1 MRDGPP
7 LWTLRREPR
16 AMDGLTVALA
26 PEVVEGPLA
35 GVALD
40 QATDVAVRAFDDD
53 PFFSY
58 LFPKTRQRHRSVGL
72 LHRAV
77 MSHLGPIAVTRTA
90 LLDGK
95 VVGVA
100 LWIPPGKWPY
110 PAMIQVRQMLGAIHA
125 FLPDVGS
132 LGRGGRILRVV
143 ELAHPRIPQ
152 WYLQL
157 LMVDPDVQRQGIGG
171 LLQVADARGLRPR
184 GAARVGRDP
193 EGGEPRV
200 LRAVRLR
207 GGPRAPPRRRRAR
220 RCGRSAATRRA

>member
-1 MRDGPP
+1 
-7 LWTLRREPR
+7 
-16 AMDGLTVALA
+16 VALT

-58 LFPKTRQRHRSVGL
+58 LFPRERQRHRSVGL

-90 LLDGK
+90 LLGGK
-95 VVGVA
+95 VAGVA
-100 LWIPPGKWPY
+100 LWVPPGKWPY
-110 PAMIQVRQMLGAIHA
+110 PPMIQLRQVFGALHA

-143 ELAHPRIPQ
+143 EQAHPRIPQ

-171 LLQVADARGLRPR
+171 LLQSPTLDVCDRMALPAWVETQKVENLAYYGRFGFAVVHEHHPVADGPSMWSMR
-184 GAARVGRDP
+184 RDP
-193 EGGEPRV
+193 
-200 LRAVRLR
+200 
-207 GGPRAPPRRRRAR
+207 
-220 RCGRSAATRRA
+220 AAA

>member
-1 MRDGPP
+1 MAV
-7 LWTLRREPR
+7 T
-16 AMDGLTVALA
+16 
-26 PEVVEGPLA
+26 PEIVEGSLA

-58 LFPKTRQRHRSVGL
+58 LFPRPKQRHRSVGR

-77 MSHLGPIAVTRTA
+77 ISHLGPIAITRTA

-95 VVGVA
+95 VAGVA
-100 LWIPPGKWPY
+100 LWVPPGKWPY
-110 PAMIQVRQMLGAIHA
+110 PPMIQIRQVFGALHA

-143 ELAHPRIPQ
+143 EQAHPKIPQ

-171 LLQVADARGLRPR
+171 LLQSPTLEVCDRDGLPAWLETQKEENLAYYARFGFAVVHEHHPVEDGPSMWSLR
-184 GAARVGRDP
+184 RDP
-193 EGGEPRV
+193 
-200 LRAVRLR
+200 
-207 GGPRAPPRRRRAR
+207 AP
-220 RCGRSAATRRA
+220 G

>member
-1 MRDGPP
+1 
-7 LWTLRREPR
+7 
-16 AMDGLTVALA
+16 VALS

-35 GVALD
+35 GIALD

-58 LFPKTRQRHRSVGL
+58 LFPKPRQRHRSVGR

-77 MSHLGPIAVTRTA
+77 ISILSSIAITRTA

-100 LWIPPGKWPY
+100 MWIPPGRWPY
-110 PAMIQVRQMLGAIHA
+110 SPMVQLRQGFSALHA

-132 LGRGGRILRVV
+132 LARGGRILRVV
-143 ELAHPRIPQ
+143 EQSHPKIPQ

-171 LLQVADARGLRPR
+171 RLQSPTLEVCDREGLPAWLETQKEENLAYYGRFGFTVVHEHHPVENGPSMWSLR
-184 GAARVGRDP
+184 RDPAAR
-193 EGGEPRV
+193 
-200 LRAVRLR
+200 
-207 GGPRAPPRRRRAR
+207 
-220 RCGRSAATRRA
+220 

>member
-1 MRDGPP
+1 M
-7 LWTLRREPR
+7 
-16 AMDGLTVALA
+16 ALH
-26 PEVVEGPLA
+26 PEIVEGPLA

-58 LFPKTRQRHRSVGL
+58 LFPSQRQRHRSVGR
-72 LHRAV
+72 LHRTV
-77 MSHLGPIAVTRTA
+77 ISHLAPIAITRTA

-95 VVGVA
+95 VAGVA
-100 LWIPPGKWPY
+100 LWVPPGKWPY
-110 PAMIQVRQMLGAIHA
+110 PPMIQLRQVFGALRA

-143 ELAHPRIPQ
+143 EQSHPKIPQ

-171 LLQVADARGLRPR
+171 LLQSPTLEVCDRDGLPAWLETQKEENLAYYARFGYAVVHEHHPVADGPSMWSLR
-184 GAARVGRDP
+184 RDP
-193 EGGEPRV
+193 AG
-200 LRAVRLR
+200 
-207 GGPRAPPRRRRAR
+207 
-220 RCGRSAATRRA
+220 

>member
-1 MRDGPP
+1 VP
-7 LWTLRREPR
+7 
-16 AMDGLTVALA
+16 LA
-26 PEVVEGPLA
+26 PEVVEGRLA

-72 LHRAV
+72 LHRYV
-77 MSHLGPIAVTRTA
+77 MSHLGAIAVTRTA

-100 LWIPPGKWPY
+100 MWIPPGKWPY
-110 PAMIQVRQMLGAIHA
+110 PAMIQVRQTLGAIHA
-125 FLPDVGS
+125 FLPDVSS

-143 ELAHPRIPQ
+143 EQSHPRIPQ

-171 LLQVADARGLRPR
+171 LLQVPTLEVCDRDGLPAWLETQKHENLAYYARFGFDVVHEHHPVEDGPSMWSLR
-184 GAARVGRDP
+184 RDP
-193 EGGEPRV
+193 AG
-200 LRAVRLR
+200 
-207 GGPRAPPRRRRAR
+207 
-220 RCGRSAATRRA
+220 